1 MGKKERKTILI
12 YGSCKGFTLIETL
25 IALSII
31 VITFTVFLDLLARA
45 RYMLEEE
52 TKRFEDMV
60 ILDTKIKRGELKDV
74 EIRESTVKDFPEL
87 KEVIYIYNT
96 VYFKR
101 YEQR

>member
-1 MGKKERKTILI
+1 MERKERKTILI
-12 YGSCKGFTLIETL
+12 YGNNRGFTLIETL

-52 TKRFEDMV
+52 ARRYEDMIV
-60 ILDTKIKRGELKDV
+60 LDNKIKRGELRDV
-74 EIRESTVKDFPEL
+74 KIREKAVKDFPGL
-87 KEVIYIYNT
+87 REVIYIYNT
-96 VYFKR
+96 ASFKR